1 MAKLCPNLKR
11 LGTTSVG
18 FAALS
23 HFPGH
28 STRIWG
34 KGFFQKLEQV
44 NRASKAVLAVALAS
58 LSINFPW
65 TPIFAWGL
73 GAVFLSDL
81 PDLWVGL
88 LMLMVTPCTDWY
100 LVFTGIAGGNVV
112 LATALLPV
120 NLVLQV
126 LLLPVYLLLLA
137 GDLVELNVEILL
149 SGLFWILFLPLLA
162 AALTQ
167 YSIRQIKTERGERGS
182 LESYQDRI
190 SIMQIVA
197 LNLAIVFIFATEGS
211 ILAENPALL
220 FKLLPPIL
228 VFFAVNFLLAYQVS
242 RWLGLA
248 YEEWVCLTCTTLARN
263 SPLALAIAA
272 SAFPQRPLILLAL
285 VISPLIELPVLTIVA
300 QMLLQIRQ
308 KRCWKQARR

>member
-58 LSINFPW
+58 LSINFLW

-126 LLLPVYLLLLA
+126 LLLPVYLLFWQ
-137 GDLVELNVEILL
+137 EI
-149 SGLFWILFLPLLA
+149 
-162 AALTQ
+162 
-167 YSIRQIKTERGERGS
+167 
-182 LESYQDRI
+182 
-190 SIMQIVA
+190 
-197 LNLAIVFIFATEGS
+197 
-211 ILAENPALL
+211 
-220 FKLLPPIL
+220 
-228 VFFAVNFLLAYQVS
+228 
-242 RWLGLA
+242 
-248 YEEWVCLTCTTLARN
+248 
-263 SPLALAIAA
+263 
-272 SAFPQRPLILLAL
+272 
-285 VISPLIELPVLTIVA
+285 
-300 QMLLQIRQ
+300 
-308 KRCWKQARR
+308 

>member
-58 LSINFPW
+58 LSINFLW

-228 VFFAVNFLLAYQVS
+228 VFFRRQLP
-242 RWLGLA
+242 LGLPGQ
-248 YEEWVCLTCTTLARN
+248 
-263 SPLALAIAA
+263 PLAGFGL
-272 SAFPQRPLILLAL
+272 
-285 VISPLIELPVLTIVA
+285 
-300 QMLLQIRQ
+300 
-308 KRCWKQARR
+308 